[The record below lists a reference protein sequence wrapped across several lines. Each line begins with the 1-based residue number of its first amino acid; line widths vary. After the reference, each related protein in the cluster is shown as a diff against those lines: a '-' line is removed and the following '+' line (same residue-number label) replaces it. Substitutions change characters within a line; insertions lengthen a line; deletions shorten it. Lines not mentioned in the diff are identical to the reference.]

1 MIIFLSHNMSGIS
14 DTEVI
19 NIREQAIKYLK
30 NKYPNESINFIENY
44 YHPNSPEEFLQKEI
58 EQLGEI
64 SYFYHDPSL
73 LIFSPGSDVN
83 MPLQT
88 SNFDREYSLKL
99 WHLGRSIQQLGQAD
113 AIYFIPGYSD
123 SRGCKVEKLIAKLYG
138 VEILNPK
145 VIEDKLEKKY
155 NIAIKALQAIAQ
167 RDNDYSSTP
176 FLDCRK
182 CAKNALK
189 KLGESYSMN
198 NKLNKED
205 K

>member
-19 NIREQAIKYLK
+19 KIRKQAMEYLN
-30 NKYPNESINFIENY
+30 NKYPNEPMNFIENY
-44 YHPNSPEEFLQKEI
+44 YHPNSPEEFQKEI
-58 EQLGEI
+58 KKLGEI

-73 LIFSPGSDVN
+73 LIFSQGSHTDV
-83 MPLQT
+83 PLKT
-88 SNFDREYSLKL
+88 PNFDDREYSLKL

-145 VIEDKLEKKY
+145 V
-155 NIAIKALQAIAQ
+155 N
-167 RDNDYSSTP
+167 
-176 FLDCRK
+176 
-182 CAKNALK
+182 
-189 KLGESYSMN
+189 
-198 NKLNKED
+198 
-205 K
+205 